1 VSTSRATVTSLATIS
16 RRAILASGA
25 MLALGACRRL
35 APSAARGERVVVL
48 SPALAATL
56 KDLGVSDLVVGRHG
70 WDMALDPGLPVCGDQ
85 SGIDYEALLAAH
97 PTVVIIELNP
107 RDVPDRLVELARTN
121 GWELL
126 NLPALG
132 LDDVVRVTRTLED
145 RFSPGAGLADRLAG
159 LSGGAGGLAR
169 AGRVMLIAGEQPI
182 AALGPGSV
190 HHDLLVRLGA
200 EPAVREGG
208 PYQEL
213 DAEDMVTLAPE
224 CAVVLLPRS
233 PGSASGP
240 ALTSAEIAARPGL
253 ALLRN
258 TPAAE
263 RGRLAIIDDPL
274 CLTPSTSL
282 LRVASELEGIL
293 RRWAE

>member
-159 LSGGAGGLAR
+159 LSGGRGGAGAGG
-169 AGRVMLIAGEQPI
+169 AGDADRGGAADRGAG
-182 AALGPGSV
+182 AGV
-190 HHDLLVRLGA
+190 GA
-200 EPAVREGG
+200 
-208 PYQEL
+208 
-213 DAEDMVTLAPE
+213 
-224 CAVVLLPRS
+224 S
-233 PGSASGP
+233 
-240 ALTSAEIAARPGL
+240 
-253 ALLRN
+253 
-258 TPAAE
+258 
-263 RGRLAIIDDPL
+263 
-274 CLTPSTSL
+274 
-282 LRVASELEGIL
+282 
-293 RRWAE
+293 